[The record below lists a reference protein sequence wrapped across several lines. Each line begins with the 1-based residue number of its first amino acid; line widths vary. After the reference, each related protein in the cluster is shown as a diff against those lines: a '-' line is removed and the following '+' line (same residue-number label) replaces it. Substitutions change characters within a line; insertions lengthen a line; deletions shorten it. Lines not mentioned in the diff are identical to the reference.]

1 MAGEASVGII
11 ANPASGK
18 DVRRLV
24 GAASVVDNNEKVNV
38 VRRLFA
44 GLAATGV
51 YRVHYMPEHF
61 DIVGRALDG
70 LRLDIEADPLDMRF
84 EGRPRDT
91 LAAAERLVGLGVG
104 CLIALGGDGTARL
117 VGSRSGDT
125 PIVALSTG
133 TNNALPSWI
142 DGTVA
147 GVAAGLVASG
157 RVDLDGCAPR
167 AKRLDV
173 RVDDRDRTID
183 DIALVDL
190 AISRERFVAA
200 RAIWEPDQLAEL
212 FLTRAEPG
220 AIGLSAIGAHLAP
233 TGRADPTGLWLRL
246 GEGGVRVRAPIVP
259 GMVRDVGIA
268 EWRRLE
274 PDQPVELRP
283 GGGVVALDGEK
294 EHELSPDAVVTVRL
308 TRLGPRVVEIRHTI
322 DQAAR
327 SGAFVVPAASDVP
340 GASDVPHASGSQ

>member
-1 MAGEASVGII
+1 VLSSSPMAGGFAVGIV

-38 VRRLFA
+38 VRRLLA

-51 YRVHYMPEHF
+51 HRVHYMPEHF

-70 LRLDIEADPLDMRF
+70 LRLEIEARPLEMRF

-91 LAAAERLVGLGVG
+91 LVAVEQMVALDVG

-117 VGSRSGDT
+117 VGSRSDQT
-125 PIVALSTG
+125 PVVALSTG

-147 GVAAGLVASG
+147 GVAAGLVASR
-157 RVDLDGCAPR
+157 RVDVELCAPR
-167 AKRLDV
+167 AKRLEVTVEDRGR
-173 RVDDRDRTID
+173 RVDDL
-183 DIALVDL
+183 ALVDM

-220 AIGLSAIGAHLAP
+220 AIGLSAVGAHLAP
-233 TGRADPTGLWLRL
+233 TGRDEPVGLWLRL
-246 GEGGVRVRAPIVP
+246 GEGGCRVRAPIVP
-259 GMVRDVGIA
+259 GMVRDVA
-268 EWRRLE
+268 VREWCRLE
-274 PDQPVELRP
+274 PDRPVELRP

-294 EHELSPDAVVTVRL
+294 EHELSAQAVVGVTL
-308 TRLGPRVVEIRHTI
+308 TRLGPRVVEIRNTI
-322 DQAAR
+322 EQAAR
-327 SGAFVVPAASDVP
+327 SGAFVL
-340 GASDVPHASGSQ
+340 Q

>member
-1 MAGEASVGII
+1 MLSSGPMAGGSAVGIV

-51 YRVHYMPEHF
+51 QCVHYMPEHF

-70 LRLDIEADPLDMRF
+70 LRLEIEARRLEMRF

-91 LAAAERLVGLGVG
+91 LVAVERLVGLDVG
-104 CLIALGGDGTARL
+104 CLIAIGGDGTARL
-117 VGSRSGDT
+117 VGSRSGQT

-147 GVAAGLVASG
+147 GLAAGLVASR
-157 RVDLDGCAPR
+157 RVDLARCAPP
-167 AKRLDV
+167 AKRLEV
-173 RVDDRDRTID
+173 RVEDRGRSVDDL
-183 DIALVDL
+183 ALVDL

-220 AIGLSAIGAHLAP
+220 VIGLSAVGAHLAP
-233 TGRADPTGLWLRL
+233 TGRDEPGGLWLRL
-246 GEGGVRVRAPIVP
+246 GEGGSRVRAPIVP
-259 GMVRDVGIA
+259 GMVRDVA
-268 EWRRLE
+268 VREWRRLE
-274 PDQPVELRP
+274 PEQAVELRP

-294 EHELSPDAVVTVRL
+294 EHELSPDALVSVTL
-308 TRLGPRVVEIRHTI
+308 TRRGPRVVEIRNTI
-322 DQAAR
+322 EQAAR
-327 SGAFVVPAASDVP
+327 SGAFVL
-340 GASDVPHASGSQ
+340 Q

>member
-1 MAGEASVGII
+1 MAGEAAVGIV

-38 VRRLFA
+38 VRRLLA

-51 YRVHYMPEHF
+51 VRVHYMPEHF

-70 LRLDIEADPLDMRF
+70 LRLPIEAQPLAMGF

-91 LAAAERLVGLGVG
+91 LVASDRLVELGVG
-104 CLIALGGDGTARL
+104 CLVALGGDGTARL
-117 VGSRSGDT
+117 VGSRSGQT
-125 PIVALSTG
+125 PLVALSTG

-147 GVAAGLVASG
+147 GIAAGLVATG
-157 RVDLDGCAPR
+157 RVDLERCAPR

-173 RVDDRDRTID
+173 WIDDRGRSVEDL
-183 DIALVDL
+183 ALVDL

-220 AIGLSAIGAHLAP
+220 AIGLSAVGAHLDP
-233 TGRADPTGLWLRL
+233 TGRDEPTGLWLRL
-246 GEGGVRVRAPIVP
+246 GEGGSRVRAPIVP
-259 GMVRDVGIA
+259 GMVRDVA
-268 EWRRLE
+268 VRAWRRLE

-294 EHELSPDAVVTVRL
+294 EHELSPQAVVRVTL
-308 TRLGPRVVEIRHTI
+308 TRGGPRVVEIRQTI
-322 DQAAR
+322 EQAAR
-327 SGAFVVPAASDVP
+327 SGAFIVE
-340 GASDVPHASGSQ
+340 

>member
-1 MAGEASVGII
+1 MAGGAAVGIV

-51 YRVHYMPEHF
+51 QRVHYMPEHF

-70 LRLDIEADPLDMRF
+70 LRLEIDAQPIEMGF

-91 LAAAERLVGLGVG
+91 VVAAERLVALGVS
-104 CLIALGGDGTARL
+104 CLVSLGGDGTARL
-117 VGSRSGDT
+117 VGSRSGQT

-147 GVAAGLVASG
+147 GIAAGLVATG
-157 RVDLDGCAPR
+157 RVDLESCAPQ

-173 RVDDRDRTID
+173 RVVDRDRAVD
-183 DIALVDL
+183 DLALVDL
-190 AISRERFVAA
+190 AVSRERFVAA
-200 RAIWEPDQLAEL
+200 RAIWEPDQLADL

-220 AIGLSAIGAHLAP
+220 VIGLSAIGAHLAP
-233 TGRADPTGLWLRL
+233 TGRADAHGLWLRL
-246 GEGGVRVRAPIVP
+246 GTGGSRVRAAIAP
-259 GMVRDVGIA
+259 GLVRDVA
-268 EWRRLE
+268 LREWRRLE
-274 PDQPVELRP
+274 PEQEIELRP

-294 EHELSPDAVVTVRL
+294 EHELSPDAVVSVRL

-322 DQAAR
+322 EQAAR
-327 SGAFVVPAASDVP
+327 AGAFVLEQGGSDGRQADP
-340 GASDVPHASGSQ
+340 

>member
-1 MAGEASVGII
+1 MAGGAAVGII

-51 YRVHYMPEHF
+51 HRVHYMPEHF

-70 LRLDIEADPLDMRF
+70 LRLEIEARPLAMRF

-91 LAAAERLVGLGVG
+91 LVAVERLVGLDVA

-117 VGSRSGDT
+117 VGSRSGET
-125 PIVALSTG
+125 PLVALSTG

-142 DGTVA
+142 DGAVA
-147 GVAAGLVASG
+147 GVAAGLIASQ
-157 RVDLDGCAPR
+157 RVDLALCAPR

-173 RVDDRDRTID
+173 RIDDRGHPVDDL
-183 DIALVDL
+183 ALVDV

-220 AIGLSAIGAHLAP
+220 VIGLSAVGAHLAP
-233 TGRADPTGLWLRL
+233 TGRGEPTGLWLRL
-246 GEGGVRVRAPIVP
+246 GEGGPRVRAPIVP
-259 GMVRDVGIA
+259 GMVREVA
-268 EWRRLE
+268 VREWQRLE
-274 PDQPVELRP
+274 PDRPVELRP

-294 EHELSPDAVVTVRL
+294 EHELSADAVVGVTL
-308 TRLGPRVVEIRHTI
+308 TRLGPRVVEIRNTI

-327 SGAFVVPAASDVP
+327 SGVFVL
-340 GASDVPHASGSQ
+340 Q